1 MLYVSPREV
10 LGEPRKR
17 AHLAVLRALR
27 EDGYFADEVPNP
39 LGSEDIVAVGR
50 DVRVI
55 LVTWALAPAMPPFL
69 SQREVAHLLRRARD
83 ARCSAWEARVQ
94 LTTAGRATSIQWY
107 PLTDSSGRR
116 LAA

>member
-1 MLYVSPREV
+1 MSPREV

-17 AHLAVLRALR
+17 AQIAVLRALR
-27 EDGYFADEVPNP
+27 EDGYFADEVPNE
-39 LGSEDIVAVGR
+39 LGTEDVVAVGR

-69 SQREVAHLLRRARD
+69 SAREIAHLQRRARS
-83 ARCSAWEARVQ
+83 ARCTAWEARVQ
-94 LTTAGRATSIQWY
+94 LTTAGRAVSIHWY
-107 PLTDSSGRR
+107 QLTDSTGRR